1 MIDNLIEI
9 KEIKELLGM
18 TDNRSVMKWC
28 ESNKVPIF
36 DIGRKKYTLNNFLE
50 IFLEKE
56 IKSFV
61 TSTFSNP
68 EEIMNAIRTDDKIL
82 LAESMDAPLHEKT
95 KKNFIKKE
103 KNTHSKAANEFL
115 NIIKSK

>member
-36 DIGRKKYTLNNFLE
+36 NIGRKKYTLNNFLE

-56 IKSFV
+56 LESFV
-61 TSTFSNP
+61 TANFKNSQ
-68 EEIMNAIRTDDKIL
+68 EVLNAIKTDDKIL
-82 LAESMDAPLHEKT
+82 LAESMDAPINEKV
-95 KKNFIKKE
+95 KKNFIEKE
-103 KNTHSKAANEFL
+103 KTRSDAANEFL
-115 NIIKSK
+115 KDIKSK